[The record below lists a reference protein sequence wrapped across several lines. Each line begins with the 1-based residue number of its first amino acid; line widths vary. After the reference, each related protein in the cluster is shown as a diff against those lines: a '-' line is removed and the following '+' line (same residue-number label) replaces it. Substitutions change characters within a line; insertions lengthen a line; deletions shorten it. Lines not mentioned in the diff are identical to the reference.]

1 MIMKI
6 QANNLNTQVFPE
18 KRAIKKGQI
27 EPEEKVILG
36 STYNPPEFLKKPV
49 SITITDG
56 EVKTEEGHP
65 KSREELAE
73 GGYFKA
79 IPGQYNIDGSLGGSL
94 YPDSSGRIKHM
105 AFQFG
110 NKEFDKDLWPETR
123 EAVMGVYK
131 TLFANMSPDTKFT
144 IIVPNKESEKIC
156 KQLVEDCNPQ
166 NPERIKI
173 ENAKAPEGF
182 SIWIRDSMIP
192 VQAKDGQSKL
202 IIQDR
207 TYYPGKDDKMVPEFI
222 DKVHDDVSSVHNPI
236 LRIDGGNVLSNKTH
250 AFVGIDSAAQTTDLL
265 KELSLNAENKEN
277 IIKFY
282 ESKSGKE
289 VVEGEKTE
297 TDKQVTIEQMWH
309 DIAPMVFESEF
320 KRKIYIVGND
330 DPSTGVVET
339 QPVFHIDMCTT
350 PVGEDTFIVGDPQMA
365 IDILKNLPP
374 AEAERLNKEVSEK
387 AGLKNSD
394 NLIGRL
400 IDANNDKEYKGNFDH
415 LAKELKDK
423 GYNVHRMPYM
433 SGLRT
438 TWSLPYLT
446 YNNCIQENYIDESGK
461 QIKKVYLPL
470 YGMEPLDKIAVN
482 TYEKFGYEV
491 VPLDMA
497 AITILEGA
505 IRCSAYPIDR
515 TWDGGVDKE

>member
-1 MIMKI
+1 MIINSNSNKSKNI
-6 QANNLNTQVFPE
+6 SE
-18 KRAIKKGQI
+18 KTVSKKEYS
-27 EPEEKVILG
+27 EPREEVLLG
-36 STYNPPEFLKKPV
+36 STYNPPEFLKKPLTL
-49 SITITDG
+49 TIADG
-56 EVKTEEGHP
+56 GVKTEEGHP
-65 KSREELAE
+65 RSREELAE

-79 IPGQYNIDGSLGGSL
+79 LPGTYAIDGNLGGSL
-94 YPDSSGRIKHM
+94 YPDSYGKIKHM

-110 NKEFDKDLWPETR
+110 NKEFDKDLWPKTR
-123 EAVMGVYK
+123 EAVMGVYR
-131 TLFANMSPDTKFT
+131 TLFANMSLDTKFT
-144 IIVPNKESEKIC
+144 IVVPNDESEKIC
-156 KQLVEDCNPQ
+156 KQLVQDCNPQ
-166 NPERIKI
+166 NPERIQI
-173 ENAKAPEGF
+173 INGHSENGF

-192 VQAKDGQSKL
+192 VQTEDSQKRL

-207 TYYPGKDDKMVPEFI
+207 TYYPGKDDKIVPEAI
-222 DKVHDDVSSVHNPI
+222 GNANSDISSVHNPI
-236 LRIDGGNVLSNKTH
+236 LRIDGGNVLSNKEY
-250 AFVGIDSAAQTTDLL
+250 AFIGIDSATQTTDLL
-265 KELSLNAENKEN
+265 KELALNQENKKN

-282 ESKSGKE
+282 EAKSGKE
-289 VVEGEKTE
+289 VVEKPES
-297 TDKQVTIEQMWH
+297 DKEVTVEQMWH
-309 DIAPMVFESEF
+309 EVAPMVFESEF
-320 KRKIYIVGND
+320 KRKVYILGND
-330 DPSTGVVET
+330 DPSTPDVVET

-350 PVGEDTFIVGDPQMA
+350 PIGEDTFIVGDPQMA
-365 IDILKNLPP
+365 IDILKSLPP
-374 AEAERLNKEVSEK
+374 SEAERLNKQVAEK

-400 IDANNDKEYKGNFDH
+400 IDANNDKEYKANFDN

-446 YNNCIQENYIDESGK
+446 YNNCLQENYTDENGK

-470 YGMEPLDKIAVN
+470 YGMEPLDKMALD
-482 TYEKFGYEV
+482 TYKNFGYEV

-515 TWDGGVDKE
+515 EGKWGNDDR